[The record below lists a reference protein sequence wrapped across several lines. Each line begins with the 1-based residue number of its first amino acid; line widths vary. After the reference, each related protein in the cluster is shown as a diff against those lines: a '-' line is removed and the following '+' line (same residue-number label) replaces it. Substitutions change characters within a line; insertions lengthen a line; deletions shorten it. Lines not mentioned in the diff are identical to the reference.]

1 MGDVAKVRQQRARPG
16 SWRRGRDE
24 DKFPRCPL
32 RNAPVE
38 PGFTGAFLACRVY
51 GKRSGRVRG
60 AVLHPR
66 HCVGAPILPFPHA
79 HSPTHPQLR
88 EFELQLLV
96 AYVRAEADDG
106 GRLLAL
112 TLVVDHAPGNLL
124 RRCVDALLGPDE
136 PVWSGV
142 GARIGCVGGLRERK
156 CEIKK
161 RLFLRNG
168 IVL

>member
-1 MGDVAKVRQQRARPG
+1 MGP
-16 SWRRGRDE
+16 
-24 DKFPRCPL
+24 P
-32 RNAPVE
+32 
-38 PGFTGAFLACRVY
+38 ACRPE
-51 GKRSGRVRG
+51 RL
-60 AVLHPR
+60 AN
-66 HCVGAPILPFPHA
+66 
-79 HSPTHPQLR
+79 HPQLR